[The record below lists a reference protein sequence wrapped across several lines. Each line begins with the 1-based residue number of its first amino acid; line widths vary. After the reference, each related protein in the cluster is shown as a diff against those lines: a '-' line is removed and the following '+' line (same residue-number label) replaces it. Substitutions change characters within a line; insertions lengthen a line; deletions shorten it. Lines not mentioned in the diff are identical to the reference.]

1 MRPIFRFVP
10 SLALAAC
17 LSAATPP
24 DASAAATSPVVA
36 PDPAAVRLEE
46 RRAWATQVR
55 ELRAQE
61 RAELD
66 SLARS
71 VAQVRPGADQ
81 AQAQRELEEAKR
93 AWRRRMLQAQL
104 TRAQSAGK
112 PEHAARLRARLTEL
126 DLRTA
131 QRAAA
136 RSAGGER

>member
-1 MRPIFRFVP
+1 MRPISRFVA

-17 LSAATPP
+17 LMVAAPHDSSAAE
-24 DASAAATSPVVA
+24 SAPVTA

-46 RRAWATQVR
+46 RRAWAVQVR
-55 ELRAQE
+55 ELRARE

-66 SLARS
+66 SLARA

-104 TRAQSAGK
+104 TRAQAAGK
-112 PEHAARLRARLTEL
+112 PEHAARLRARLSEL

-136 RSAGGER
+136 RSTGGER